1 MYVQVDVK
9 PSSGSMVEIELVA
22 TNTGSNLA
30 LHWGALQPG
39 RSEWVVPPAGIRLPE
54 GTIRT
59 PDDAALRTPFKNSGS
74 NSTLKIEIDN
84 QGLESIEFVIVD
96 EAQNKWFKNNG
107 QNFQVH
113 MRPPAGHHHQGQQHS
128 ATAGSIGRKNRD
140 VMQLLSKNAST
151 NDQVNKAAE
160 ATPSKCTVLDLF
172 IKSLQEKHGSQVLC
186 KKVFKLGEKEIL
198 APPPGIVPAGS
209 TLLEIACESPFSD
222 AELNGLHYQVL
233 EIELDD
239 DSYKGMPFVLR
250 SNQTWI
256 KNSTSDFY
264 LDFSRRT
271 AKSSEALM
279 DYMNSDLD
287 IKVYWDTLNKNGITK
302 ERLLSYDHP
311 IHSEPNLKSEQK
323 EGLLHDLTNYMR
335 SLKAVHSG
343 ADLESA
349 IGTCTGYTSESQG
362 FMVGVEVNPVKGLP
376 SGFPELLKFVLDH
389 IEDKS
394 VESLVEGLLEARAA
408 LRPLLLSS
416 TERLK
421 DLIFLDIALDSTVR
435 TAIERSFEN
444 LNNASSEKIMYFISL
459 VVENLALSTD
469 DNENLL
475 CCLKGWNHAL
485 EMSKHSDDQWALY
498 AKAFLD
504 RTRLALATKGEEYH
518 DILQPSAEYL
528 GSLLGIEQWTVN
540 IFTEEIIRSGS
551 AASLSLLLNRLDPV
565 LRNVANL
572 GSWQIISPVD
582 VAGYVV
588 VVDQLLTV
596 QHKSYDKPT
605 ILVVEGV
612 KGEEEIPD
620 GVVAVLTP
628 DMPDVLS
635 HVSVRARNS
644 KVLFATCFDPKILSE
659 LEQNEGKVL
668 SLKPASVDISYREI
682 PESELLV
689 SSSIDT
695 VDGQKAPS
703 LSLAKKQFLGKY
715 AISAEEFSDE
725 MVGAKSRNIA
735 YLNGKVPSWVSVPTS
750 VALPFG
756 TFETVLSDKINK
768 EVSQKVKILTE
779 KLDQGE
785 LGALS
790 EIRNVLL
797 NLTAPTYLV
806 SELKEKMQ
814 SSGMPWPGDEGEQRW
829 EQAWTAIKKVLASKW
844 NERAYLSTRKVKLD
858 HSNLSMAVL
867 VQQIVSADYAFVIHT
882 TNPSSGERSEIYAEV
897 VKGLGETLVGAYP
910 GRAMSFVCSKNNLE
924 SPKVLGY
931 PSKPIG
937 LFIQKSIIFRSDSN
951 GEDLEGYAG
960 AGLYDSV
967 PMDKEEQVV
976 LDYTTDPLVTDCS
989 FRTSTLS
996 SIARAGYDIEQLYG
1010 GSPQDIEGVVKDGKI
1025 YIVQTRPQM

>member
-22 TNTGSNLA
+22 TNTGSALA

-39 RSEWVVPPAGIRLPE
+39 RSEWVVPPAGMRLPE
-54 GTIRT
+54 GTTRT
-59 PDDAALRTPFKNSGS
+59 HDDAALRTPFKTSGS

-84 QGLESIEFVIVD
+84 PGLESIEFVIVD

-113 MRPPAGHHHQGQQHS
+113 MRPPAGPHHQGQQHS

-151 NDQVNKAAE
+151 GDQVNE
-160 ATPSKCTVLDLF
+160 ATGTTSAKCTVLDLF

-209 TLLEIACESPFSD
+209 TLLEMACESPFSD
-222 AELNGLHYQVL
+222 AELNGLHHQ
-233 EIELDD
+233 
-239 DSYKGMPFVLR
+239 
-250 SNQTWI
+250 
-256 KNSTSDFY
+256 
-264 LDFSRRT
+264 
-271 AKSSEALM
+271 ALM
-279 DYMNSDLD
+279 DYMSSDLD

-323 EGLLHDLTNYMR
+323 EGLLRDLTNYMR

-394 VESLVEGLLEARAA
+394 VESLVEGLLEARAE
-408 LRPLLLSS
+408 LRTLLLSS

-444 LNNASSEKIMYFISL
+444 LNNAAPEKIMYFISL

-518 DILQPSAEYL
+518 GILQPSAEYL

-605 ILVVEGV
+605 ILVVKGV

-644 KVLFATCFDPKILSE
+644 KVLFATCFDPNILSE
-659 LEQNEGKVL
+659 LEQNKGK
-668 SLKPASVDISYREI
+668 
-682 PESELLV
+682 
-689 SSSIDT
+689 
-695 VDGQKAPS
+695 
-703 LSLAKKQFLGKY
+703 
-715 AISAEEFSDE
+715 
-725 MVGAKSRNIA
+725 VGAKSRNIA

-768 EVSQKVKILTE
+768 EVAQKVKILTE

-785 LGALS
+785 LGALN

-814 SSGMPWPGDEGEQRW
+814 GSGMPWPGDEGEQRW
-829 EQAWTAIKKVLASKW
+829 EQAWTAIKKVWASKW

-867 VQQIVSADYAFVIHT
+867 VQQVVSADYAFVIHT

-910 GRAMSFVCSKNNLE
+910 GRAMSFVCSKDNLE

-976 LDYTTDPLVTDCS
+976 LDYTTDPLITDCS